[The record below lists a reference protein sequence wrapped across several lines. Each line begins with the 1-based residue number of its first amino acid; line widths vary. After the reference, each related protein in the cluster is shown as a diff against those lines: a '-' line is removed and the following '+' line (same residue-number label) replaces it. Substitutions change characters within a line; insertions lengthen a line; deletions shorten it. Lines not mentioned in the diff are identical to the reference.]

1 MVVIDT
7 IGFINTI
14 ENIGTLVFIVGV
26 VVAAIGSLEALVAM
40 DDMNVNGVRRVV
52 VAGVCRPCPF
62 SGTGACQPRH
72 SAWTAS
78 RTVRKG
84 GIHGGCAAEVR
95 NEELSGDGHYMRL
108 VRT

>member
-1 MVVIDT
+1 MVVIDI

-14 ENIGTLVFIVGV
+14 ENIGTLVSIGGV
-26 VVAAIGSLEALVAM
+26 VVAAIGSLEAL
-40 DDMNVNGVRRVV
+40 DSIDVNGVRRGVV
-52 VAGVCRPCPF
+52 GGVCRLCPF

-95 NEELSGDGHYMRL
+95 NEEL
-108 VRT
+108 

>member
-1 MVVIDT
+1 MSIKIIDS
-7 IGFINTI
+7 IDK
-14 ENIGTLVFIVGV
+14 
-26 VVAAIGSLEALVAM
+26 IGSLEALVVM
-40 DDMNVNGVRRVV
+40 DVNGVRRVV
-52 VAGVCRPCPF
+52 VAGVCHPCPF

-108 VRT
+108 MRT

>member
-7 IGFINTI
+7 IGFINSI
-14 ENIGTLVFIVGV
+14 ENIGTLVFIGGV
-26 VVAAIGSLEALVAM
+26 VIAAIGSLEALVVV
-40 DDMNVNGVRRVV
+40 DIIDVNGVRRVV
-52 VAGVCRPCPF
+52 VAGVCRLCPF

-95 NEELSGDGHYMRL
+95 NEEL
-108 VRT
+108 